1 MKKIS
6 VENLA
11 AFQQDME
18 IHIEKTARAY
28 GLLTKDIEPI
38 TDGVCDFTKY
48 LASEPSTTWVLKEP
62 WDEIDPV
69 TGTPAGGGYSIP
81 NDCFPKGDTW
91 KNPTYQPI
99 IYALYGF
106 RNGLLFNEMDSISD
120 DHTMAHELN
129 SIAYINVS
137 KMPAFTQSGPAQM
150 RRNYQIWK
158 DVLWSQIIGYA
169 SDIVVCCGTY
179 KLLSK
184 DADAR
189 GAELLE
195 QVVANDIK
203 YLEVYRA
210 GEQIFFSTLHPLAR
224 TKGFRREHYVNTLIS
239 ALRKY
244 GHTE

>member
-1 MKKIS
+1 
-6 VENLA
+6 
-11 AFQQDME
+11 ME
-18 IHIEKTARAY
+18 IKVELVAKSH
-28 GLLTKDIEPI
+28 GLTTKDLDPI

-69 TGTPAGGGYSIP
+69 TGAPAGGGYSIP

-99 IYALYGF
+99 IYALYGY
-106 RNGLLFNEMDSISD
+106 RNNLLFNEMDSISD
-120 DHTMAHELN
+120 DRTMAHQLN

-137 KMPAFTQSGPAQM
+137 KMPALTKSNPAQM
-150 RRNYQIWK
+150 KRNYEIWRN
-158 DVLWSQIIGYA
+158 VLWAQIDGYA
-169 SDIVVCCGTY
+169 SDIVVYCGTY
-179 KLLSK
+179 QLFAK
-184 DADAR
+184 DAEAR
-189 GAELLE
+189 GVELLE
-195 QVVANDIK
+195 RVVASDIK

-210 GEQIFFSTLHPLAR
+210 GEQIFLSTLHPLAR
-224 TKGFRREHYVNTLIS
+224 TRGFSRELYVNTLIS